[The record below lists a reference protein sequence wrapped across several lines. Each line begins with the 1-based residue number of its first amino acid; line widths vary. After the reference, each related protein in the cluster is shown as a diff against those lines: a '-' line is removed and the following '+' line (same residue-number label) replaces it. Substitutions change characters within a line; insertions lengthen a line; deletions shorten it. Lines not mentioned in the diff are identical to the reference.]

1 LIHFKSPSQSREEDG
16 KVTTCEFIITII
28 VSVVFSDVA
37 AVITTLIYQNCKA
50 KKARLTVLRALA
62 NEVERIR
69 KVVKQNSRLKVVD
82 TVQPVTRMPMI
93 TFETAFVSGKPGLDV
108 SDGLLQAVTD
118 YLACAATIN
127 SLVETY
133 AAFVSSSTGLAPLQ
147 MGIEGSSYCGYTIQ
161 QIVEAS
167 TQKLPGILD
176 TLHAHLKEEMT
187 L

>member
-1 LIHFKSPSQSREEDG
+1 
-16 KVTTCEFIITII
+16 VTTCEFIITII

-37 AVITTLIYQNCKA
+37 AVITTLIYQNHKA

-69 KVVKQNSRLKVVD
+69 KVVEHNGQLKVMD
-82 TVQPVTRMPMI
+82 TVQPVTRMPMVA
-93 TFETAFVSGKPGLDV
+93 FETAFVSGEPGLDV

-118 YLACAATIN
+118 YLACAASIN

-133 AAFVSSSTGLAPLQ
+133 AAFASSSTGLAPRQ
-147 MGIEGSSYCGYTIQ
+147 VGVEGSSYCGYTIQ

-176 TLHAHLKEEMT
+176 ALHAHLKEEMT